1 MFKKILPY
9 IIIASISV
17 IVGIVI
23 GRRSNNDIEKR
34 IFELTSI
41 TNAIRDNQQ
50 SIDGKLESVGN
61 TIDGIRES
69 ITVISGRI
77 NKSEERSS
85 RIENGINRLE
95 KSNNNSIE
103 TIGKLIIGN
112 TGTKDGIKEFEKLNR
127 EFNEILGT
135 IKERNKDIKE

>member
-95 KSNNNSIE
+95 KSNNDSIE

-112 TGTKDGIKEFEKLNR
+112 SGTKDGIKEVEKLNN
-127 EFNEILGT
+127 EFNGILKSIEERNT
-135 IKERNKDIKE
+135 KIKE

>member
-95 KSNNNSIE
+95 KSNNDSIE